1 MMGHQA
7 GEKETPNKKLKPT
20 RFGYAPEVGLALR
33 QASILDTK
41 CNTSLGFILVLA
53 YTAQI

>member
-33 QASILDTK
+33 
-41 CNTSLGFILVLA
+41 
-53 YTAQI
+53 